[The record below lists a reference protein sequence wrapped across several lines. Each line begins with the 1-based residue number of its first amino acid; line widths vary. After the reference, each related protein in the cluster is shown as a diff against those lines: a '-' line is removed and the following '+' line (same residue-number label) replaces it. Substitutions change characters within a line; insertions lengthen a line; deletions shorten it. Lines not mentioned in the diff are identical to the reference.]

1 MLARLD
7 RIHGV
12 TESRVDWTGRRFL
25 LRVDPDAS
33 ALLVAKEAEAA
44 LGDGA
49 SILDADETSA
59 ALGELR
65 RGEAWMRAGE
75 TLRLSRHEAQVL
87 GKRCAEE
94 ASSEMGLDEA
104 ATRRLVDVFTN
115 ELNAAFERTHAA
127 KRGDRS
133 QIEAEC
139 GEAAKRILA
148 SSKAFLTA
156 EQRTVLEQYLERFSR
171 PRSR

>member
-25 LRVDPDAS
+25 LRVEPDAS
-33 ALLVAKEAEAA
+33 ASLVAKEAEVA

-49 SILDADETSA
+49 SILDIDETSA
-59 ALGELR
+59 ALGDLR

-75 TLRLSRHEAQVL
+75 TLRLSQHEAQVL

-94 ASSEMGLDEA
+94 AASEMRLDEA
-104 ATRRLVDVFTN
+104 ATRRLVDVFTS

-127 KRGDRS
+127 KSGDRS
-133 QIEAEC
+133 QIETEC

-148 SSKAFLTA
+148 SSESFLTA
-156 EQRTVLEQYLERFSR
+156 ERRTVLAEYLQRFGG